1 MELTDKV
8 KASVAAGLVAMTLAV
23 LGLWA
28 GRTYE
33 RHTAEQKYEEALKE
47 KDTKLTQ
54 TTDTLAQAL
63 VEKGKL
69 YTQIEQMKKT
79 AKTWDRGNEY
89 TDAQGIVH
97 KIWDRGTDDSEEVVN
112 SLQEQLQETNISLK
126 QSQEAN
132 VVSLSEVNRLHTELF
147 KTESLV
153 KKASEFRGI
162 MAFYDLDGKPWQD
175 ALDLKGMGSVGT
187 VLYGLGLRPGG
198 PFKAPELPKD
208 AGAWMGALSPSVGLG
223 LRF

>member
-1 MELTDKV
+1 MQLTDKV
-8 KASVAAGLVAMTLAV
+8 KATVAAGLVAMTLAV

-33 RHTAEQKYEEALKE
+33 RHTAEQKYEEALKQ
-47 KDTKLTQ
+47 KDQKLTQ

-132 VVSLSEVNRLHTELF
+132 LVSLSEVNRLHTELSQ
-147 KTESLV
+147 TESLV
-153 KKASEFRGI
+153 KKAGDFRGFLFNWD
-162 MAFYDLDGKPWQD
+162 MSAKTWQD
-175 ALDLKGMGSVGT
+175 ALNAQAIMGLGT
-187 VLYGLGLRPGG
+187 VLYSVSLRPGG
-198 PFKAPELPKD
+198 PFKASEVPKE
-208 AGAWMGALSPSVGLG
+208 ASEIVKALGPSVGLG